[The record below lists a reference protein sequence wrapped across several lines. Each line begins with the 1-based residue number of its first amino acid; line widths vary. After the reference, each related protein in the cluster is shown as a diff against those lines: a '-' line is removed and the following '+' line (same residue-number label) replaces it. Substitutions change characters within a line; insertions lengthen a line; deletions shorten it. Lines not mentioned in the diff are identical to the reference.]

1 MHRILKI
8 YIVIYSIMI
17 FFINLN
23 IYSSLRG
30 DMVFNEAILLPIYF
44 SIVGLTPCLI
54 YAFIVIA
61 TKEYLFTTRV
71 NIKITFGIVKTALFM
86 SLIYLGVVYFV
97 FFYEKGVV
105 KEEMNLLFESY
116 LIASTLSIFTSF
128 SMTAL
133 IVNSIISQNN
143 KQ

>member
-1 MHRILKI
+1 MHHVLKI

-17 FFINLN
+17 FFINVN
-23 IYSSLRG
+23 IYDSLRS
-30 DMVFNEAILLPIYF
+30 DIVFNEAILLPIYF
-44 SIVGLTPCLI
+44 SIVGLTPSLI
-54 YAFIVIA
+54 YAFVVIA
-61 TKEYLFTTRV
+61 TKEYLFTTKV

-97 FFYEKGVV
+97 FFYEKGIF
-105 KEEMNLLFESY
+105 KQEINLLFESY

-128 SMTAL
+128 TMTAL

-143 KQ
+143 KK